1 MPPIKRLLTH
11 IATIGPVGRI
21 PFAPGTFGSLVCLLL
36 LGLLQPSPAA
46 HSAIIAVSLLIG
58 IPSAAAAEAF
68 LGEKDSGRIVIDEF
82 AGYAVA
88 TLGLPLSAP
97 VLSASFL
104 SFRGFDIYKPLGIR
118 RMERLFHGGAGV
130 MADDILAGVYANLS
144 VRIGVMILQNLQ
156 G

>member
-1 MPPIKRLLTH
+1 MPALKRLLTH

-21 PFAPGTFGSLVCLLL
+21 PFAPGTFGTLACLLL
-36 LGLLQPSPAA
+36 LGLLEPSPAM

-58 IPSAAAAEAF
+58 IPAASAAEAF
-68 LGEKDSGRIVIDEF
+68 LGEKDSSRIVIDEF

-88 TLGLPLSAP
+88 TLGLSLSAP
-97 VLSASFL
+97 VLFSSFL
-104 SFRGFDIYKPLGIR
+104 FFRAFDIFKPLGIR

-130 MADDILAGVYANLS
+130 MADDILAGLYANIS
-144 VRIGVMILQNLQ
+144 VRIGIMVLKNMQ